1 MGSAVTGAW
10 HHRAMTVWAVLALG
24 FAAAFVA
31 AMVAAAR
38 GRSTKFVGSLAGL
51 IALACGWVWWSDAR
65 MEARLSEAASA
76 VAGVQVHVDCQ
87 ELFFGEWMPTRGAGR
102 VDARDDGSMDDV
114 AHLDRKICTAAA
126 SWPEDDTDDA
136 YTAVHV
142 LTHEAGHV
150 RGEANEAAT
159 ECWAVQNS
167 ARVAEA
173 LGASRPRSERRAQWY
188 LRAVFPR
195 MSSTYRGDGCTISG
209 S

>member
-1 MGSAVTGAW
+1 
-10 HHRAMTVWAVLALG
+10 
-24 FAAAFVA
+24 
-31 AMVAAAR
+31 
-38 GRSTKFVGSLAGL
+38 
-51 IALACGWVWWSDAR
+51 
-65 MEARLSEAASA
+65 MEARLSQAASA

-150 RGEANEAAT
+150 RGEADTAAT
-159 ECWAVQNS
+159 
-167 ARVAEA
+167 
-173 LGASRPRSERRAQWY
+173 ERRAQWY